1 MKKALALNIP
11 LNRVFE
17 TLQTFLGSAYVNDFN
32 KFNRTWQVRTQAES
46 AFRRTP
52 ENISGLFVRN
62 DQGKMIPLGSFVKAS
77 YNVGPMRVDRYNLFP
92 TAKVLGSPAQGYS
105 SGQALSTME
114 ELAAR
119 VLPTGMSYEW
129 TNMAFQEKK
138 SAGKGAIVFLAAI
151 FSVILILAA
160 VYQSWADPIA
170 VILIVPLARIEF
182 AIGLLIAGLENNL
195 DTQVGLVLLVGL
207 SAKNSILIVE
217 FARTPELR
225 EWESSKR
232 LSRPLKVSFAPFS

>member
-1 MKKALALNIP
+1 MATFRSAYPNIYLDIDREKALALNIP

-32 KFNRTWQVRTQAES
+32 KFNRTWQVRTQGGKRFSKDAGKHLRIVCQKS
-46 AFRRTP
+46 T
-52 ENISGLFVRN
+52 
-62 DQGKMIPLGSFVKAS
+62 GKMIPLGSFVKAS

-114 ELAAR
+114 GLAAR

-138 SAGKGAIVFLAAI
+138 S
-151 FSVILILAA
+151 
-160 VYQSWADPIA
+160 Q
-170 VILIVPLARIEF
+170 AREQ
-182 AIGLLIAGLENNL
+182 LY
-195 DTQVGLVLLVGL
+195 
-207 SAKNSILIVE
+207 S
-217 FARTPELR
+217 
-225 EWESSKR
+225 
-232 LSRPLKVSFAPFS
+232 